1 LDVNVPTKPDPR
13 LDRAF
18 DLYEAGDLD
27 GAIDLCQAVLR
38 LDDRHYGALYL
49 LGSVLG
55 EKKKLDDAAAAL
67 ARAIAVDPSRPL
79 AHFNLATVLRGMGRH
94 AEALASL
101 ERARAAKPDLAYL
114 LGDIWQVRQHLCDWS
129 EFTTA
134 SDRIREAIAAGECAA
149 SPFDALASTRSDA
162 HNRKAAEIYV
172 ASEFQEIPRPAA
184 FARVARG
191 DKIRL
196 GYFSS
201 DLRDHATARLMAGV
215 FERHDKTRFEV
226 SAFSFGPSS
235 ASDEMRRRLTAA
247 FDRFFDVGDRSD
259 QQIADLAR
267 SLGIDIAIDLNG
279 FTELHRFGIFAH
291 RAAPIQVSY
300 LGFPGTTGA
309 PFIDYLIADPVVV
322 PESQRVHFS
331 ERIVRLPN
339 TYHPCDRTRETAEET
354 PSRASLSLPESGFV
368 FCCFNNSYKI
378 MPDVF
383 DSWMRILR
391 RTPGS
396 VLWLLRDSEP
406 AAQNLR
412 REAEARGIDPNRLA
426 FAGRMPI
433 AQHLAR
439 HRQADLFLDTLPY
452 NAHTTA
458 SDALWAGLPVLTR
471 IGETFAGRV
480 AASELTAIGL
490 PEMIARSQA
499 EYEAMAVDLAS
510 NPDNLAAMKAKLA
523 NNRLTTPLFDT
534 EGFTR
539 DLERAFAAMCA
550 RHRLGLPPEDI
561 DLTTS

>member
-1 LDVNVPTKPDPR
+1 MNVPTKPDPR

-27 GAIDLCQAVLR
+27 GAIALCQAILR

-55 EKKKLDDAAAAL
+55 EKKELDDAAAAL

-79 AHFNLATVLRGMGRH
+79 AHVNLATVLRGMGRH

-114 LGDIWQVRQHLCDWS
+114 QGDIWQVRQHLCDWS
-129 EFTTA
+129 ESATA
-134 SDRIREAIAAGECAA
+134 SERIREAIAAGEPAA
-149 SPFDALASTRSDA
+149 SPFDALAITRSDA
-162 HNRKAAEIYV
+162 LNRQAAEIYV
-172 ASEFQEIPRPAA
+172 ASEFQESPRPAA

-235 ASDEMRRRLTAA
+235 AGDEMTKRLTAA
-247 FDRFFDVGDRSD
+247 FDRFFDVRDRSD
-259 QQIADLAR
+259 QQIADQAR
-267 SLGIDIAIDLNG
+267 SQGLDVAIDLNG
-279 FTELHRFGIFAH
+279 FTELHRFGIFAR
-291 RAAPIQVSY
+291 RAAPIQVGY

-309 PFIDYLIADPVVV
+309 PFIDYLIADRVVV
-322 PESQRVHFS
+322 PQSQRIHFS
-331 ERIVRLPN
+331 ERIVRLPY
-339 TYHPCDRTRETAEET
+339 TYHPCDRTREIAAET

-406 AAQNLR
+406 VAQNLR

-439 HRQADLFLDTLPY
+439 HRQAGLFLDTLPY

-499 EYEAMAVDLAS
+499 EYEDMAVDLAS
-510 NPDNLAAMKAKLA
+510 NPDRLAAVKAKLA

-534 EGFTR
+534 ELFTR
-539 DLERAFAAMCA
+539 DLERVFAAMCE
-550 RHRLGLPPEDI
+550 RRRLGLPPEDI
-561 DLTTS
+561 DLAPR